1 MSTPLADCG
10 ADPKSLLA
18 NPLLLA
24 ALLGRVWYSF
34 ITLDVVFLLL
44 FVRIKTR
51 KERGIK
57 I

>member
-18 NPLLLA
+18 NLLLLA